1 VVLAEKELTP
11 SGAPPALALPPKEK
25 SGKKGGDK
33 AAKKEEK
40 KEKAPAAKKEEKP
53 KTGEDLEEQLAK
65 EEKKKAAEHPLK
77 VMDRDAPSAFVMDT
91 WKKTYSNATSYD
103 AAMDEFWKTFDA

>member
-11 SGAPPALALPPKEK
+11 SGAPPALALPPK
-25 SGKKGGDK
+25 GGAGAKKGGDK
-33 AAKKEEK
+33 AAGGK
-40 KEKAPAAKKEEKP
+40 KEKAAPAAKKEEAP
-53 KTGEDLEEQLAK
+53 KSGEDLEEQLAK

-103 AAMDEFWKTFDA
+103 EAMADFWNTFDS